1 MTLEQLENY
10 RGLVAEVSLLS
21 QQIENL
27 YNTYHSPSFSSSGSF
42 NGEVK
47 SPVEEAVKKIMLLDS
62 EYLKKKNKM
71 SDEALK
77 IENWLN
83 TVDDAFIRACIRC
96 HYMLGYTW
104 KETTIKVY
112 GNANDEQNSK
122 RAVRRYFGLDVKK

>member
-27 YNTYHSPSFSSSGSF
+27 YNTYHSPSFSSNGSF
-42 NGEVK
+42 NGSAN
-47 SPVEEAVKKIMLLDS
+47 SPVEEAVKKIMLLDT
-62 EYLKKKNKM
+62 EYTEKKNAM
-71 SDEALK
+71 SDEAMH

-83 TVDDAFIRACIRC
+83 TVDDSFIRASIRS

-104 KETTIKVY
+104 KETSSKVY
-112 GNANDEQNSK
+112 GYGDSYNARK
-122 RAVRRYFGLDVKK
+122 AVYRYFGRE

>member
-42 NGEVK
+42 NGETK

-62 EYLKKKNKM
+62 EYLKKKNEM

-104 KETTIKVY
+104 KETSEKVY
-112 GNANDEQNSK
+112 GNNSYYNARK
-122 RAVRRYFGLDVKK
+122 SVYRYFGKE

>member
-10 RGLVAEVSLLS
+10 RGLVAEVNLLS

-42 NGEVK
+42 NGEAK
-47 SPVEEAVKKIMLLDS
+47 SPVEDAVKKIMSLDA
-62 EYLKKKNKM
+62 EYLKKKNQM
-71 SDEALK
+71 SDEAMH

-83 TVDDAFIRACIRC
+83 TVDDVYIRASIRC

-104 KETTIKVY
+104 KETSGKVY
-112 GNANDEQNSK
+112 GYEDYYNARK
-122 RAVRRYFGLDVKK
+122 AVYRYFGRE